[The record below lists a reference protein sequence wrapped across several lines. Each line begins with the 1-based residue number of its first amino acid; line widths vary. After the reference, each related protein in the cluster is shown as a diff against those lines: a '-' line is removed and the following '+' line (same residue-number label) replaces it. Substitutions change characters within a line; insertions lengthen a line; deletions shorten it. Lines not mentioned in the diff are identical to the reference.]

1 MMKKNGL
8 SDSEILGSIKEML
21 VPRSYLE
28 NFEIHEVRN
37 LPNCW
42 EVEIREKET
51 EIPKELAEKDI
62 EIVLDGF
69 CNPVSVLSQ
78 CFSLKK
84 VYLVIYRRRWKQ
96 KGGGKHFSNEYDLTA
111 DSAKI
116 TKEMAFFFED

>member
-1 MMKKNGL
+1 MKKNAVGDIEL
-8 SDSEILGSIKEML
+8 LNSIKEMF
-21 VPRSYLE
+21 VPKSYLE
-28 NFEIHEVRN
+28 NFEIFEVRN

-51 EIPKELAEKDI
+51 EIPVVLIESQK
-62 EIVLDGF
+62 EIVLDGY

-84 VYLVIYRRRWKQ
+84 VFLIIYRRRWKE
-96 KGGGKHFSNEYDLTA
+96 KGGGKHYSNEYDLTA

>member
-1 MMKKNGL
+1 MKKNAVGDIEL
-8 SDSEILGSIKEML
+8 LNSIKEMF
-21 VPRSYLE
+21 VPKSYLE
-28 NFEIHEVRN
+28 NFEIFEVRN
-37 LPNCW
+37 LANCW

-51 EIPKELAEKDI
+51 EIPVVLIESQK
-62 EIVLDGF
+62 EIVLDGY

-84 VYLVIYRRRWKQ
+84 VFLIIYRRRWKE
-96 KGGGKHFSNEYDLTA
+96 KGGGKHYSNEYDLTA